1 MIPLAYAMQQ
11 LQHWIVEA
19 APAAAYPLCAT
30 RIGFARQPGRFTR
43 DRVHL
48 LDASAGSLEGFEFE
62 PGAAVFLCLQP
73 STETRSEAPATPAS
87 ARRGVEAKSLL
98 ALLASRD
105 VSAISLDCELLL
117 GYELLENV
125 LSEGTRRFGSGGG
138 TAEGGFESG
147 QARQTFESCW
157 ERIMGGSLLSP
168 AEIRAAFDRLPHAVG
183 EHLSVGVAVPAH
195 RAGKTG
201 RDALFS
207 ALQEAL
213 PSYNVAPYREGA
225 VVLLGSDKQLFRP
238 SLSEADAKRA
248 EEALRECD
256 ATMAISSQ
264 IKHRPADLQTLYR
277 LADRTARLARMLGE
291 TLDEGPIVYCED
303 YSIYLIID
311 FCIRHYLRSGI
322 GTDVVYL
329 VHPAIIE
336 LTRYDAE
343 HRSDLREVL
352 YRFLLCDRSLA
363 KTADAAFMHRN
374 TVLNKITK
382 VESMLG
388 IDLND
393 ARLRQKLI
401 LSCQIILYIEN
412 VLQRSLGIP
421 ED

>member
-1 MIPLAYAMQQ
+1 MRRHHGNQLADQ
-11 LQHWIVEA
+11 
-19 APAAAYPLCAT
+19 
-30 RIGFARQPGRFTR
+30 
-43 DRVHL
+43 
-48 LDASAGSLEGFEFE
+48 
-62 PGAAVFLCLQP
+62 
-73 STETRSEAPATPAS
+73 AS
-87 ARRGVEAKSLL
+87 ARRPAN
-98 ALLASRD
+98 AL
-105 VSAISLDCELLL
+105 SAGRPNCP
-117 GYELLENV
+117 
-125 LSEGTRRFGSGGG
+125 
-138 TAEGGFESG
+138 
-147 QARQTFESCW
+147 AR
-157 ERIMGGSLLSP
+157 
-168 AEIRAAFDRLPHAVG
+168 
-183 EHLSVGVAVPAH
+183 
-195 RAGKTG
+195 
-201 RDALFS
+201 
-207 ALQEAL
+207 
-213 PSYNVAPYREGA
+213 
-225 VVLLGSDKQLFRP
+225 
-238 SLSEADAKRA
+238 ADA
-248 EEALRECD
+248 
-256 ATMAISSQ
+256 
-264 IKHRPADLQTLYR
+264 
-277 LADRTARLARMLGE
+277 GG

-343 HRSDLREVL
+343 HRSDLRDVL